1 VSEMERETPFNH
13 RQDLQLGGAL
23 RDALAPGEAAA
34 FVARLLAR
42 YDAARATPPPW
53 DVLASWGRRGVAVAA
68 VAALAAGLL
77 VGRVMRPAPGSIE
90 DALGSPSGTS
100 LPPSALLAAQHPPE
114 ASAAF
119 ASLNER

>member
-1 VSEMERETPFNH
+1 MNEMDRETPFNH
-13 RQDLQLGGAL
+13 RQDLQLGAAL
-23 RDALAPGEAAA
+23 RETLAPGAADA
-34 FVARLLAR
+34 FVARVLAR
-42 YDAARATPPPW
+42 YDAARATPPAW

-77 VGRVMRPAPGSIE
+77 VGRAMRPASGGIE
-90 DALGSPSGTS
+90 DALGSPSGGS

-119 ASLNER
+119 ASLIER

>member
-1 VSEMERETPFNH
+1 MSDIDRETPFNH
-13 RQDLQLGGAL
+13 RQDVHLGAAL
-23 RDALAPGEAAA
+23 RDALAPGDAGA
-34 FVARLLAR
+34 FVARVLAG
-42 YDAARATPPPW
+42 YDAARATPPAW
-53 DVLASWGRRGVAVAA
+53 VVLASWGRRGVAVAA

-77 VGRVMRPAPGSIE
+77 VGRVMRPGPGNIE

-119 ASLNER
+119 ASLIER

>member
-1 VSEMERETPFNH
+1 MSEMDRETPFNH
-13 RQDLQLGGAL
+13 RQDVQLGAAL
-23 RDALAPGEAAA
+23 RETLAPGEADA
-34 FVARLLAR
+34 FVARVLAR
-42 YDAARATPPPW
+42 YDAARATPPAW

-77 VGRVMRPAPGSIE
+77 VGRAMRPATGTID

-100 LPPSALLAAQHPPE
+100 LPPSALLAAQHAPE

-119 ASLNER
+119 ASLIER

>member
-1 VSEMERETPFNH
+1 MDRETPFNH
-13 RQDLQLGGAL
+13 QQDLQLGAAL
-23 RDALAPGEAAA
+23 RETLAPGAADA
-34 FVARLLAR
+34 FVARVLAR
-42 YDAARATPPPW
+42 YDAARATPPAW

-77 VGRVMRPAPGSIE
+77 VGRAMRPATGTME

-100 LPPSALLAAQHPPE
+100 LPPSALLAAQHPRE

-119 ASLNER
+119 ASLIER